1 MPPKKTTPIGAGD
14 SSSTPSQPTRGNVND
29 PSTVMQSDD
38 DQGNEEEEEESD
50 ENEEKTILQR
60 TNMEMMK
67 VITEMRKELENLKKK
82 VERQETSAATTS
94 YSLVA
99 ASSPPVSSTPIQ
111 SSLPSSVLSS
121 NAAVQQPIRAMTGTA
136 VDSAVQQPIR
146 AMTGTAVDS
155 AVQQRINAMTGTA
168 VDSAVQ
174 QRINAMTGTAVDSVV
189 QQRINAMTGT
199 TANDSSSVYKSK
211 FVEVDVDGYQP
222 TKLKK
227 VDASN
232 REILTTW
239 LYEMEIYNQMRRVPT
254 TDVEE
259 YLRIATGNVD
269 KSMNVFLKGLINEVC
284 PNGEALPW
292 ANWEQMGKA
301 IMKKFLPVSNEAM
314 VFGELM
320 RLEQSSSQ
328 SINEYLTRAQ
338 ELMLQSGDFV
348 RDEEQLVTTLHA
360 KMDVGR
366 YFKSHHELMIWMEEQ
381 REKKVNITM
390 DGFMMKALKCEL
402 SEKPAEA
409 KAASRRVNNVKTTA
423 NSQSSSSSSNNDNTN
438 NSTPSDIPSI
448 IAAVMEKMAN
458 DKKCGKC
465 GDSGHSQWECT
476 SGKETR
482 TCFRCRKVGHL
493 ANKCPKP
500 APSPP
505 RTDAKPKNA

>member
-1 MPPKKTTPIGAGD
+1 MPPKKTTPIAAGD

-38 DQGNEEEEEESD
+38 DQGHEEEEEESD

-82 VERQETSAATTS
+82 VERHETSAATTS

-136 VDSAVQQPIR
+136 VDSAVQQ
-146 AMTGTAVDS
+146 
-155 AVQQRINAMTGTA
+155 
-168 VDSAVQ
+168 
-174 QRINAMTGTAVDSVV
+174 RINAMTGTAVDSVV

-199 TANDSSSVYKSK
+199 TANDSSSVYKSR

-423 NSQSSSSSSNNDNTN
+423 NSQPSSSSSNNDNTN

>member
-1 MPPKKTTPIGAGD
+1 MPPKKTIPIAAGD

-38 DQGNEEEEEESD
+38 DQGHEEEEEESD

-99 ASSPPVSSTPIQ
+99 ASSPPGPVSSTPIQ

-121 NAAVQQPIRAMTGTA
+121 NAAVQQPIR
-136 VDSAVQQPIR
+136 
-146 AMTGTAVDS
+146 
-155 AVQQRINAMTGTA
+155 
-168 VDSAVQ
+168 
-174 QRINAMTGTAVDSVV
+174 AMTGTAVDSVV

-423 NSQSSSSSSNNDNTN
+423 NSQPSSSSSNNDNTN